1 MRTHFET
8 SQPSQEHYITIDE
21 VMCGLQKYKGSI
33 EQAIYIAPTDMVELM
48 YEL

>member
-8 SQPSQEHYITIDE
+8 LQPSHYHYITVDE
-21 VMCGLQKYKGSI
+21 VMCGLRNYKGAI